1 MAATVMNISPDTAR
15 SKFAFGEF
23 VFDSGSGELHDGGKT
38 VLLRPQVAKLL
49 TLLLEHAGNIVS
61 REDIRNHLWS
71 SHTVVEFE
79 EGISACVRQ
88 LRVALNDGA
97 TGTRYIQ
104 TISRRGYKFIYPVSA
119 FDAETVPHARSQS
132 PHG

>member
-1 MAATVMNISPDTAR
+1 MAATVMNTVPDTAR

-23 VFDSGSGELHDGGKT
+23 VFEPGSGELHDGGKT
-38 VLLRPQVAKLL
+38 LLLRPQVAKLL

-79 EGISACVRQ
+79 EGISACMRQ

-97 TGTRYIQ
+97 TGTRYIK
-104 TISRRGYKFIYPVSA
+104 TISRRGYKLIFPVNLVSGEA
-119 FDAETVPHARSQS
+119 AVCHNQGA
-132 PHG
+132 